1 MSKTEALGKLI
12 LKLHDGV
19 NPDEVKEE
27 FKKDFGSVTSAEI
40 MRMEQQ
46 LVDNGMPASEIQRLC
61 DIHAD
66 VFNMSIE
73 EIHAAHPEQ
82 EREGHPIQVLK
93 NENRA
98 LEAHMED
105 MFFNV
110 IQYET
115 SQDAK
120 DQFSLL
126 TKVNELFDLRKHYAR
141 KEKLFFP
148 LIEKYGYAAAPKVMW
163 GVDDEI
169 IDDLKAFESK
179 VHNKDTKDLNHTF
192 TALRKRIEDMIF
204 KEEMI
209 MLPMISQEATE
220 EEWKEIAYD
229 SEEIGYCLVT
239 PKEKWVSYTTS
250 FYDRVKEDL
259 DLKDQK
265 VHFGSGVLRL
275 EEIEAI
281 LNALPVDVTFIDAD
295 DKFRYFNQAKDR
307 IFVRAKAA
315 LGRVVQHCHPPRSVD
330 MVNGILED
338 LKSGKKDEESFWIE
352 LGDKFIHISYHAVR
366 DANGQYLGTLE
377 VSHDINQYRNIEGQ
391 KRLRDLNE

>member
-1 MSKTEALGKLI
+1 
-12 LKLHDGV
+12 
-19 NPDEVKEE
+19 
-27 FKKDFGSVTSAEI
+27 
-40 MRMEQQ
+40 MEQQ
-46 LVDNGMPASEIQRLC
+46 LVDNGLPASEIQRLC

-73 EIHAAHPEQ
+73 EIHAQRPEHD
-82 EREGHPIQVLK
+82 REGHPIQVLK

-98 LEAHMED
+98 LEKHLED
-105 MFFNV
+105 MFFFV
-110 IQYET
+110 IQFEN
-115 SQDAK
+115 SQNDK
-120 DQFSLL
+120 DQFDLL
-126 TKVNELFDLRKHYAR
+126 SKVNELFDLRKHYAR

-148 LIEKYGYAAAPKVMW
+148 LIEKYGYAAAPQVMW

-169 IDDLKAFESK
+169 IDDLKTFETK
-179 VHNKDTKDLNHTF
+179 VQTKDTKDLNHVF

-209 MLPMISQEATE
+209 MLPMISNEATE
-220 EEWKEIAYD
+220 EEWKDIAYD

-239 PKEKWVSYTTS
+239 PKEKWISYKTS
-250 FYDRVKEDL
+250 FYDRVKDDL
-259 DLKDQK
+259 ELKDQK

-281 LNALPVDVTFIDAD
+281 LNTLPIDVTFIDAD

-338 LKSGKKDEESFWIE
+338 LKSGAKDQESFWIE
-352 LGDKFIHISYHAVR
+352 MGPKFIHISYHAVR
-366 DANGQYLGTLE
+366 NEHGQYLGTLE
-377 VSHDINQYRNIEGQ
+377 VSHDINQYRDIEGQ
-391 KRLRDLNE
+391 KRLRDLDE